1 MNLREWIHWLL
12 VCIKMRN
19 NDVAD
24 IKVDILVLMMRKV
37 SMSIV
42 LMGLLA
48 PLVVMVSASLL
59 IVNNDKKIQLLVI
72 KPLQLGSSSIMF
84 LGMYL
89 VLMMRRMCLKLVLM
103 GLLAPLVQRHDEC
116 ITHLARDK
124 AQTPGLR
131 ELCQSFKVE

>member
-48 PLVVMVSASLL
+48 PLVVMVRASLQ
-59 IVNNDKKIQLLVI
+59 IVKNDQKTISRHKGCWLQVIQMKIQKQI
-72 KPLQLGSSSIMF
+72 I
-84 LGMYL
+84 
-89 VLMMRRMCLKLVLM
+89 LKLSTV
-103 GLLAPLVQRHDEC
+103 GD
-116 ITHLARDK
+116 I
-124 AQTPGLR
+124 
-131 ELCQSFKVE
+131 